1 MGRVLSLLLSLTV
14 WAAACDSSSPRPGD
28 GAGRDAA
35 DVATPDASSA
45 DGGVAS
51 DVGFGLDVLAAD
63 VSPTDVGPS
72 PGADAGSEADLDVE
86 FVVTVPAGTS
96 EDPPVHVA
104 GDFQA
109 WDPADARHALTRR
122 ADGTWAITL
131 RFARGRSLAF
141 KFARGGW
148 NRVEK
153 GAQGEEIPDRRLTVT
168 EAGAQRFTVLAW
180 ADQPT
185 TPSTIVGDV
194 RETQV
199 PGFLGGRRVWV
210 YLPPGYA
217 TGSARYPVLYMF
229 DGQNVFDA
237 RTSFSGEWRVD
248 EALEAGIPAGR
259 VAPVIVVAVDNGGA
273 SRVDEY
279 TPWVG
284 TFNGQAGG
292 GGGLEHLRAIAEVL
306 KPWVDQTYRTR
317 PGPEST
323 GLAGSSLG
331 GLMGV
336 YAAYARPDV
345 FGRVAALSPSVW
357 WSGERLVEFVTQQP
371 KPAVRLWTD
380 MGTAEGSIDPFRRLR
395 AALLADGFVEGTDL
409 TTVEVAGA
417 GHNEAA
423 WSARM
428 PDILAYLFPPP

>member
-1 MGRVLSLLLSLTV
+1 V
-14 WAAACDSSSPRPGD
+14 
-28 GAGRDAA
+28 GRDAA
-35 DVATPDASSA
+35 LAEDAATPDAPSA
-45 DGGVAS
+45 DVGTAS
-51 DVGFGLDVLAAD
+51 DAGVGLDVSAAD
-63 VSPTDVGPS
+63 ASPTDARMP
-72 PGADAGSEADLDVE
+72 PEPDAGGEGDLDVE
-86 FVVTVPAGTS
+86 LVVTVPADTPD
-96 EDPPVHVA
+96 DPPVHVA
-104 GDFQA
+104 GDFQG

-122 ADGTWAITL
+122 TDGTWAITL
-131 RFARGRSLAF
+131 RLARGRSLAF

-153 GAQGEEIPDRRLTVT
+153 GAQGEEIQDRRLTVT
-168 EAGAQRFTVLAW
+168 QPGIQRFTVLAW
-180 ADQPT
+180 ADQPA
-185 TPSTIVGDV
+185 TPSTVVGDV
-194 RETQV
+194 REIQV

-217 TGSARYPVLYMF
+217 ASATRYPVLYMF

-259 VAPVIVVAVDNGGA
+259 VAPIIVVAVDNGGA

-284 TFNGQAGG
+284 TLSGQPGG
-292 GGGLEHLRAIAEVL
+292 GGGGEHLRQLAEIL
-306 KPWVDQTYRTR
+306 KPWVDQTYRTQ

-357 WSGERLVEFVTQQP
+357 WAGERLVEFVTQQP
-371 KPAVRLWTD
+371 KPAARLWTD
-380 MGTAEGSIDPFRRLR
+380 MGTAEGSIGPFRRLR
-395 AALLADGFVEGTDL
+395 AALVADGFVEGDDL
-409 TTVEVAGA
+409 RTVEVAGA

-423 WSARM
+423 WSARI
-428 PDILAYLFPPP
+428 PDVLAYLFPPP